1 MDGNYSVKEGSR
13 NRWYFKVK
21 ERVAVD
27 FVHFKENEVRIP

>member
-1 MDGNYSVKEGSR
+1 MGVDGSYSEKEGSR

-21 ERVAVD
+21 EVD